1 MILPIFY
8 GINKTIGAINF
19 LSVSIKVSTAISAIK
34 IVLTTVRTIS
44 ITASAI
50 SKGISTNGPNIGIIS
65 NTRDIKTLIADTKI
79 DGIICKKCNHK
90 LPCMRLKEHLVGVNK
105 ECPHDTIELIEETEY
120 NNEINKI
127 NQ

>member
-1 MILPIFY
+1 MSEED
-8 GINKTIGAINF
+8 F
-19 LSVSIKVSTAISAIK
+19 LQLDKKFKHLETYIDTLDELDKARYLLYICSKLFKEPKNIE
-34 IVLTTVRTIS
+34 IVHLI
-44 ITASAI
+44 
-50 SKGISTNGPNIGIIS
+50 NIGDLVQKCEIHCAK
-65 NTRDIKTLIADTKI
+65 IKTLIADTKI

>member
-1 MILPIFY
+1 MSEEDFLQLDKKFKHLETYIDILDELDKARYLYYICSKLFKEPKNIE
-8 GINKTIGAINF
+8 
-19 LSVSIKVSTAISAIK
+19 
-34 IVLTTVRTIS
+34 IVHLV
-44 ITASAI
+44 
-50 SKGISTNGPNIGIIS
+50 NIGDLVQKCEIHCAK
-65 NTRDIKTLIADTKI
+65 IKTLIADTKI

-105 ECPHDTIELIEETEY
+105 ECPHDAIELIEETEY